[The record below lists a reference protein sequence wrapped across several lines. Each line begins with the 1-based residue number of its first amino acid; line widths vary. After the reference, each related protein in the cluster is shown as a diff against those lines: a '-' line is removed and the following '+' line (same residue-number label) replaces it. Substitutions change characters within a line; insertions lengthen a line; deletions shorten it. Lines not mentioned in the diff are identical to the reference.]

1 MSVFTRYD
9 LISYFVL
16 FLRYSANIVFGF
28 SFLSKLLTPKC
39 GKGKGLLLFA
49 LMYLPF
55 QTDIYFAFNRVNCL
69 EDILSIALDIGF
81 LLLVQHILF
90 KGSFGMKLFAALSI
104 TAGKDLLGLMIAIL
118 DYRLLGELDDKLL
131 MYLINN
137 HLDIFI
143 KWGVTISFLSFVI
156 LSAIAVTAYTLLLRL
171 YLGLISKGLGEKS
184 KVMAASETAFLILPP
199 AAALCIRVVLQI
211 MNADELNDDY
221 YSSIYDRYPATKLL
235 IPLSAFL
242 LLTAIIVSAVLFGR
256 LMRYNDEKLKR
267 RLLEAQ
273 ISGMEKEI
281 SEIKNIYSD
290 IRGLRHDMHNH
301 IANIS
306 LYIKAKSG
314 EEDNTLSEYLG
325 QMRKTVDRLDFSYNT
340 GNPITDIII
349 GRRAQEAEK
358 KNISFKFDFAFPNNL
373 VIDAFDIGVILD
385 NALENCIAACEAM
398 EGERTVYLGSYVKG
412 SLLFIE
418 TENPF
423 EGEIIINP
431 ETGLPLSG
439 KESSDGH
446 GLGLS
451 NIKRCAEKYK
461 GDIDIGIDGN
471 KFTLTVML
479 HGVKK

>member
-1 MSVFTRYD
+1 MSEPTMYE
-9 LISYFVL
+9 LTSYMAL

-28 SFLSKLLTPKC
+28 FFLSKLFTPKC

-81 LLLVQHILF
+81 LLLVQNILF

-104 TAGKDLLGLMIAIL
+104 TAGKDLLGLMIGIL

-131 MYLINN
+131 TYLMNEHI
-137 HLDIFI
+137 DVFI

-211 MNADELNDDY
+211 MNVDELNDDY

-242 LLTAIIVSAVLFGR
+242 LLMAVIVSAVLFGR

-281 SEIKNIYSD
+281 SEIKDIYSD
-290 IRGLRHDMHNH
+290 IRGLR
-301 IANIS
+301 
-306 LYIKAKSG
+306 
-314 EEDNTLSEYLG
+314 
-325 QMRKTVDRLDFSYNT
+325 
-340 GNPITDIII
+340 
-349 GRRAQEAEK
+349 
-358 KNISFKFDFAFPNNL
+358 
-373 VIDAFDIGVILD
+373 
-385 NALENCIAACEAM
+385 
-398 EGERTVYLGSYVKG
+398 
-412 SLLFIE
+412 
-418 TENPF
+418 
-423 EGEIIINP
+423 
-431 ETGLPLSG
+431 
-439 KESSDGH
+439 
-446 GLGLS
+446 
-451 NIKRCAEKYK
+451 
-461 GDIDIGIDGN
+461 
-471 KFTLTVML
+471 
-479 HGVKK
+479 

>member
-1 MSVFTRYD
+1 
-9 LISYFVL
+9 
-16 FLRYSANIVFGF
+16 ANIVFGF
-28 SFLSKLLTPKC
+28 FFLSKLFTPKC

-81 LLLVQHILF
+81 LLLVQNILF

-104 TAGKDLLGLMIAIL
+104 TAGKDLLGLMIGIL

-131 MYLINN
+131 TYLMNEHI
-137 HLDIFI
+137 DVFI

-211 MNADELNDDY
+211 MNVDELNDDY

-242 LLTAIIVSAVLFGR
+242 LLMAVIVSAVLFGR

-281 SEIKNIYSD
+281 SEIKDIYSD

-314 EEDNTLSEYLG
+314 EEDETLSEYLG

-349 GRRAQEAEK
+349 RCRR
-358 KNISFKFDFAFPNNL
+358 
-373 VIDAFDIGVILD
+373 
-385 NALENCIAACEAM
+385 
-398 EGERTVYLGSYVKG
+398 
-412 SLLFIE
+412 
-418 TENPF
+418 
-423 EGEIIINP
+423 
-431 ETGLPLSG
+431 
-439 KESSDGH
+439 H
-446 GLGLS
+446 
-451 NIKRCAEKYK
+451 
-461 GDIDIGIDGN
+461 
-471 KFTLTVML
+471 
-479 HGVKK
+479 

>member
-1 MSVFTRYD
+1 MSELTIYD
-9 LISYFVL
+9 LTSYLVL
-16 FLRYSANIVFGF
+16 FLRYSVNIVFGF

-39 GKGKGLLLFA
+39 GRGKVFLLFA
-49 LMYLPF
+49 VMYLLF
-55 QTDIYFAFNRVNCL
+55 QTDIYFTFNRVNCL
-69 EDILSIALDIGF
+69 EDILSIVLDIGF
-81 LLLVQHILF
+81 LLLIQHILF
-90 KGSFGMKLFAALSI
+90 KGSFGIELFAALSI
-104 TAGKDLLGLMIAIL
+104 VAGKDLLGLLIAIL

-131 MYLINN
+131 MYMVNN
-137 HLDIFI
+137 HLDMFI
-143 KWGVTISFLSFVI
+143 EWGGVI
-156 LSAIAVTAYTLLLRL
+156 AYLFFALMSVIAVTAYTLLLRL
-171 YLGLISKGLGEKS
+171 YLGLISKGLGEKG
-184 KVMAASETAFLILPP
+184 KVMAASENAFLILPP

-235 IPLSAFL
+235 IPLSALL
-242 LLTAIIVSAVLFGR
+242 LLTAVIVSAILFGR

-281 SEIKNIYSD
+281 SEIKDIYSD
-290 IRGLRHDMHNH
+290 IRGLKHDMHNH

-306 LYIKAKSG
+306 IYIKAKSG
-314 EEDNTLSEYLG
+314 EEDETLSEYLG

-349 GRRAQEAEK
+349 RRRAQEAEK
-358 KNISFKFDFAFPNNL
+358 KNISFKFDFAFPKNL
-373 VIDAFDIGVILD
+373 GIDAFDIGVILD
-385 NALENCIAACEAM
+385 NALENCIAACEGM
-398 EGERTVYLGSYVKG
+398 DGEGAVYLSSYVKG

-423 EGEIIINP
+423 EGEIVISP

-439 KESSDGH
+439 KESDRGH

-461 GDIDIGIDGN
+461 GDIDINIDGN
-471 KFTLTVML
+471 RFTLTVML
-479 HGVKK
+479 RGVKK